1 MRINAW
7 VAACGAAVIFAAG
20 AVTTYLWHARATQQ
34 SPQSTVTAPA
44 GNASA
49 SAANAAAVPDV
60 VTISSDL
67 LQRAGIVTEVV
78 AAPGGASQLR
88 VPGTV
93 QPNAYRKVSVT
104 PLVGGR
110 VTRVLVELG
119 QPVSRGAVLA
129 EVYSPEIAEVRSRF
143 IAAGADMEAGEAKLR
158 RTERL
163 AALGSA
169 SQQELDA
176 VRAEH
181 LRHEIEV
188 REAGSRLRLFGIDP
202 AHAAHADASGDA
214 AASVLRVTAPQGGV
228 VIERPATAG
237 MSAEPSTPLVTIAD
251 ISPVWVIA
259 EVYERDIAHV
269 SAGAAATL
277 TTDAY
282 PGETFHGRVTYLSP
296 EVRPETRTT
305 QIRVEVP
312 NPGGRLRFGM
322 FVAVSLGVAANP
334 EGITIPAGALQTIGA
349 DTVVFVPEQSNPNGF
364 RERRVTVAA
373 ASGDTAVITAGLE
386 RGERIVTR
394 GSFALRAEAERLGVQ
409 PSAAPAAITVRIT
422 AAGFE
427 PNTIAVKPGVPL
439 RLTFVRTT
447 DDTCAKDVVLV
458 DYGIRR
464 ELPLNT
470 PVTVEFTPRKGFV
483 FQCGM
488 KMLSGTLT
496 IR

>member
-7 VAACGAAVIFAAG
+7 AAACGAAVIFAAG
-20 AVTTYLWHARATQQ
+20 AATTYLWHARSTKQ
-34 SPQSTVTAPA
+34 SPQSTVTAPP

-49 SAANAAAVPDV
+49 PVAGAAAPDV

-93 QPNAYRKVSVT
+93 QPNAYRRVSVT

-119 QPVSRGAVLA
+119 QSVSRGAVLA

-143 IAAGADMEAGEAKLR
+143 VAAGADMEAGEAKLR

-202 AHAAHADASGDA
+202 ARAAHADASGDA
-214 AASVLRVTAPQGGV
+214 AASVLRVTAPQSGV

-251 ISPVWVIA
+251 VSPVWVIA
-259 EVYERDIAHV
+259 EVYERDIARV
-269 SAGAAATL
+269 SSGATATL

-322 FVAVSLGVAANP
+322 FVTVSLGVAADTA
-334 EGITIPAGALQTIGA
+334 GITIPAGALQAIGA

-373 ASGDTAVITAGLE
+373 ANGDTAVISAGLE

-464 ELPLNT
+464 ELPLDT